1 MTEYDGLK
9 KRNLMGYFNSP
20 PEIYRRLRILKPDGG
35 LQLSFFED
43 AITDQDDPF
52 SITTLYVFI
61 NVPGKSWPIGYMKWN
76 IFNSQGNWISAKDF
90 FLTCDNQTQALCN
103 FAAAIT
109 QEQQIDVGVMFLEG
123 AFAELDRI
131 ELRET
136 YLGKGHGIAAIK
148 SFIAKS
154 LSRRR
159 VHTIFMKP
167 FPLQCESAA
176 PDGNESKSAHTAYEK
191 YAKKATM
198 SLSKHYQQALGAK
211 PLSKRSKYLYVS
223 LDQILDKQ

>member
-9 KRNLMGYFNSP
+9 KRNLLGYFNSP
-20 PEIYRRLRILKPDGG
+20 PESYRRLRVLKPDGG
-35 LQLSFFED
+35 LQLSFFEET
-43 AITDQDDPF
+43 ITDQDDPF
-52 SITTLYVFI
+52 FITTQYVFI
-61 NVPGKSWPIGYMKWN
+61 NMPGKLRPIGYMKWN
-76 IFNSQGNWISAKDF
+76 IFASRGNWISAEDF
-90 FLTCDNQTQALCN
+90 FLTCDNQTLALCN

-109 QEQQIDVGVMFLEG
+109 KEQQIDVEVMFLEG

-176 PDGNESKSAHTAYEK
+176 PDGDENQPAHTAYEK
-191 YAKKATM
+191 YAKKATK
-198 SLSKHYQQALGAK
+198 SLSMYYQRTLGAK

-223 LDQILDKQ
+223 LDQILAKQ

>member
-1 MTEYDGLK
+1 MIEYDGLK
-9 KRNLMGYFNSP
+9 KRNLLGYFNSP
-20 PEIYRRLRILKPDGG
+20 PEIYRRLRVLKPDGG

-43 AITDQDDPF
+43 AITDQDDSF
-52 SITTLYVFI
+52 FITTLYVFI
-61 NVPGKSWPIGYMKWN
+61 NMPGKSWPIGYMKWN
-76 IFNSQGNWISAKDF
+76 IFTSQGNWISAKDF
-90 FLTCDNQTQALCN
+90 FLTCDSQTLALCN
-103 FAAAIT
+103 LSAAII
-109 QEQQIDVGVMFLEG
+109 EEHEVDVGVMFLEG

-136 YLGKGHGIAAIK
+136 YLGKGHGVAAIK

-159 VHTIFMKP
+159 VRTIFMKP
-167 FPLQCESAA
+167 FPLQCERAA
-176 PDGNESKSAHTAYEK
+176 PDENESKSAHTAYEK

-198 SLSKHYQQALGAK
+198 SLSKYYQQALGAK

-223 LDQILDKQ
+223 LDQILARQ